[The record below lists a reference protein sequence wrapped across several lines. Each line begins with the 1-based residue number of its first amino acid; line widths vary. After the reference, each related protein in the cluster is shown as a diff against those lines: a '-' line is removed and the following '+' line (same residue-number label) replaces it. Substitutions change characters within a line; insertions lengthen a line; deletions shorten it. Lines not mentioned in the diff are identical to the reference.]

1 MPTRQDLHDLVHR
14 AQQRGATAAEARWV
28 GTRGLDVVR
37 DGGGAKATSV
47 ATDQLVV
54 TVWTGGGQGVA
65 EGPWAR
71 ADALV
76 DAALAAQRPC
86 DPLSGPVPRLPRT
99 SVGVS
104 IADRRWPSLTESDR
118 VEVLDEAWGALAAI
132 PSARPEPIRW
142 SDRAVHRVF
151 ASSAGVAVEEEG
163 HVFRATLAVSWRDAA
178 GPMQLGDG
186 VASRS
191 FASMASI
198 PFGADLAARVA
209 ALRAPRAPV
218 PPGPIRLLLVPRV
231 TARLFDAIARLCVPW
246 EAGRSFL
253 AQHLLDARL
262 HLQDDPA
269 LPGGLRSSAFDDR
282 GTPPVS
288 LMLLREGRLA
298 ERYLDALGAARA
310 DLRPTGHAVGDAI
323 APSNL
328 VLRKGLRSVHVILG
342 ELGGLTFAPDDL
354 DVDAGLDPATGRVT
368 VRAHGTV
375 YQGAHAVGSA
385 LQVPLTLDLPVALG
399 EILEFSCEFDRVG
412 HVDAPALVLGG
423 ATIGG

>member
-14 AQQRGATAAEARWV
+14 ARQRGATAAEARWV
-28 GTRGLDVVR
+28 GTRGLDLVR
-37 DGGGAKATSV
+37 DGGGAKASAV
-47 ATDQLVV
+47 ATDGLVV
-54 TVWTGGGQGVA
+54 TVWSGEGQGVA
-65 EGPWAR
+65 DGPWAR

-86 DPLSGPVPRLPRT
+86 DPLSGPVPRLPHP

-104 IADRRWPSLTESDR
+104 IADRRWAALTEADR
-118 VEVLDEAWGALAAI
+118 VEVVDEAWGALAAI
-132 PSARPEPIRW
+132 PNARPEPIRW
-142 SDRAVHRVF
+142 SDRAVRRVF
-151 ASSAGVAVEEEG
+151 ASTAGVGAEEEG
-163 HVFRATLAVSWRDAA
+163 HVFRAEIAVAWRDAG
-178 GPMQLGDG
+178 GPMRLGDV

-191 FASMASI
+191 FASLASI

-209 ALRAPRAPV
+209 ALRAPRAPL
-218 PPGPIRLLLVPRV
+218 PPGPVRLLLQPRV

-253 AQHLLDARL
+253 AQHVLDPRL

-269 LPGGLRSSAFDDR
+269 LPGGLRSYAFDDR

-310 DLRPTGHAVGDAI
+310 DLRPTGHAVGTDLV
-323 APSNL
+323 PSNL
-328 VLRKGLRSVHVILG
+328 VLRKGLRSVHVVLG
-342 ELGGLTFAPDDL
+342 ELGGVTFAPDDL
-354 DVDAGLDPATGRVT
+354 AVDAGLDAATGRLT
-368 VRAHGTV
+368 VQANGTV
-375 YQGAHAVGSA
+375 YHGAQAVGSA
-385 LQVPLTLDLPVALG
+385 LQVPLTVDLPVALG
-399 EILEFSCEFDRVG
+399 EIVEFTCEFDRVG
-412 HVDAPALVLGG
+412 HVDAPALVLAG